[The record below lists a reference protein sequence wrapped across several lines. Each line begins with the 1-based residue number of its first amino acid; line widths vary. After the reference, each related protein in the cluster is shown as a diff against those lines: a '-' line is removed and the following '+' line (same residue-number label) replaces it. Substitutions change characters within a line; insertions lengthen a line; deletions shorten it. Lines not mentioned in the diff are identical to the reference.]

1 MSILSK
7 RQIAYIQI
15 FITAMLWGTTF
26 VLVRMGLS
34 DIGPLTLAGIRY
46 TAAGLLLLPLLKLNG
61 IQLMKYKD
69 RFWQLAVLGV
79 LAFTLGNGFVSTAL
93 IYLPSTSV
101 SLLTNL
107 SAPIVL
113 LLGVVWLNEKPRPI
127 QLLGVMLAL
136 GGIFIYFSPSPVPF
150 NNPGVIFLGASLFA
164 FAFYSLLGRYLAR
177 SGEMPFLL
185 QTAIPFLIGG
195 TLLLIVA
202 LFVEGMPEFNLKS
215 IGIIAWMV
223 LFNSITGYTLHNKA
237 IGVLTAF
244 EVNIVLKLAP
254 FSTAFFAW
262 LLTGEKITAPQ
273 LLSMVIVFFGIFLVQ
288 RGNLAKS
295 SNTNKN

>member
-127 QLLGVMLAL
+127 QLLGVMLAWV
-136 GGIFIYFSPSPVPF
+136 G
-150 NNPGVIFLGASLFA
+150 FLFTSHRVRF
-164 FAFYSLLGRYLAR
+164 R
-177 SGEMPFLL
+177 SI
-185 QTAIPFLIGG
+185 IP
-195 TLLLIVA
+195 
-202 LFVEGMPEFNLKS
+202 E
-215 IGIIAWMV
+215 
-223 LFNSITGYTLHNKA
+223 
-237 IGVLTAF
+237 
-244 EVNIVLKLAP
+244 
-254 FSTAFFAW
+254 
-262 LLTGEKITAPQ
+262 
-273 LLSMVIVFFGIFLVQ
+273 
-288 RGNLAKS
+288 
-295 SNTNKN
+295 